1 MKGSGSQIRF
11 NLRSLSV
18 PIYISI
24 AGERGGK
31 SEFSGSYSAPNSGFK
46 ETEVSFWL
54 TRKNSILWGASVI
67 GRYCARHQIT
77 SAQISN
83 LMSGEQYHII
93 HFTILRRFSWPRLD
107 KGGRLTLSSLNLSL
121 SSSSTTSRELL
132 SQFSTCSG

>member
-18 PIYISI
+18 PIYIPI

-31 SEFSGSYSAPNSGFK
+31 SEISGFK

-54 TRKNSILWGASVI
+54 TRKNSIFWGASVI
-67 GRYCARHQIT
+67 GRYCARHQTT

-83 LMSGEQYHII
+83 LLSGGQYHII
-93 HFTILRRFSWPRLD
+93 HFTILRRFSWPRLA